1 MSSSNLKT
9 IKVNPIFLSTG
20 SGNKN
25 KTRKEKPAPLLSLG
39 SPNNIKK
46 KLIARIKNFQKDAA
60 QTAKE
65 AQQNAIGSNAIGSNA
80 IGSNAIGSNTNAISL
95 GSDVM
100 DDFSESVQ
108 FLDNLAREKQHN
120 KTLKKKQV
128 CSPEVYMQIA
138 TELPPE
144 LAWGA
149 APSGETPATPLWVN
163 PHTPLGISKPLGAIL
178 SGISNTVPSNTV
190 PNTVSNTVSNTVP
203 NTVSNNTVPNNTISP
218 DGGLRGGTPLWSAP
232 PAPYYSNLKNGGK
245 PTYRTWLR
253 NTQKNQRWK
262 PPQAMQAIALAPITE
277 SFANITLDTAPLN
290 NITLNTAP
298 LNTAPLNTAP
308 LNTAPLNTE
317 PEGACPNGGLRGF
330 PPQRKRITRT
340 LKYKLGKHANG
351 KVSVLIK
358 NAQTR
363 RKVQSEQALLKQKS
377 ILDVK
382 NYLRSKNLL
391 KVGSEAPND
400 VLRQTY
406 EQSILAGI
414 VENKAKDVL
423 LHNYFNEEK

>member
-65 AQQNAIGSNAIGSNA
+65 AQQNA

-190 PNTVSNTVSNTVP
+190 PNTVSNNTVP
-203 NTVSNNTVPNNTISP
+203 STVSNNTVPSNTISP

-262 PPQAMQAIALAPITE
+262 PPQAMQAMQAMQAIALAPITE
-277 SFANITLDTAPLN
+277 SFANIT
-290 NITLNTAP
+290 
-298 LNTAPLNTAP
+298 LNTAP